1 MVTQY
6 TLDTNACVAAL
17 RGNAKVA
24 QRVAS
29 FAPKELSV
37 STIVV
42 AELFYGAHRSKDPVK
57 NLGLLG
63 LFLPQFSIVD
73 FDLRAAEHF
82 GTIRADLEQRGLRI
96 GPYDMQIA
104 AVALVHNFTLVTHNT
119 GEFSRILSLPLD
131 DWEK

>member
-17 RGNAKVA
+17 RGNVKVA

-37 STIVV
+37 LTIVV
-42 AELFYGAHRSKDPVK
+42 AELYYGANKSKDPVK
-57 NLGLLG
+57 NLHLLG
-63 LFLPQFSIVD
+63 VFLPQFNIID
-73 FDLRAAEHF
+73 FDLRAAEKF
-82 GTIRADLEQRGLRI
+82 GTIRADLDQRGMKI

-104 AVALVHNFTLVTHNT
+104 AVALVHDFTLVTHNT
-119 GEFSRILSLPLD
+119 SEFSRIPSLALD
-131 DWEK
+131 DWE